1 MRLAMPNKSHK
12 TVTFFLVEDDDVDVM
27 GFERALK
34 RQKIANPLEVARDG
48 VEALERLRGL
58 NGKEK
63 LEQPYII
70 LLDLNMPRMNG
81 LEFLQ
86 EIRHDEELHPA
97 IVFVITTSRDEKDR
111 LAAYDQNVAG
121 YIVKSEPGDSIQ
133 QALDMLD
140 HYWRVVE
147 FP

>member
-1 MRLAMPNKSHK
+1 MSNR
-12 TVTFFLVEDDDVDVM
+12 TVTFLLVEDDDVDVM
-27 GFERALK
+27 GFQRALK
-34 RQKIANPLEVARDG
+34 RQKIANPIEVARDG

-63 LEQPYII
+63 LKPPYII
-70 LLDLNMPRMNG
+70 LLDLNMPRMSG

-86 EIRHDEELHPA
+86 EIRQDEELHHA

-111 LAAYDQNVAG
+111 LAAYDQHVAG
-121 YIVKSEPGDSIQ
+121 YIVKSNATESFQ
-133 QALDMLD
+133 HALSMLD
-140 HYWRVVE
+140 NYWRVVE